1 MVPYANKEMFLT
13 ESHDKNLTVSGTG
26 IDIQNGNI
34 NKEEFTLEETLN
46 SGDTLNFGE
55 CNSSKVTFTVGY
67 YEKSIAGQQISVK
80 TTPAGGADFV
90 FGTYKVLSDLP
101 TADKRWRKV
110 EAYDALYEILKKDV
124 TSWYNTLL
132 PNATSSKT
140 LKQFRDSFFSF
151 VGITQESVTLINDS
165 MTVTRTIDPA
175 NLTGKTVLNA
185 ICQVNGVFG
194 RIGRDGKFQ
203 YVSIAVPEE
212 GLFPSE
218 TLYPSDTLYPSA
230 YGFEDNPAAE
240 NGTYLDCK
248 YEEYLTNVIDKV
260 QILNS
265 ENYEAGTAGSGS
277 NVFIISDNFLL
288 FDKETAELNTIAAN
302 ILAKIGGIWYRP
314 CELSCVAEPWL
325 ETGDGIR
332 IHTVEGVDVD
342 TIILKRKITGI
353 QALKDS
359 IIADGLENRPN
370 DGNTT
375 SEQIVQVKG
384 NVRKVEADL
393 IEAKKIIADEIEVER
408 AKIDNLTAIAITT
421 QNLSAQTISGD
432 QITTGTLNASQCTIT
447 NLNADNITAGTLSV
461 DRLNINAL
469 LLSFEGKSIGCD
481 TLYAGTIRAVTALQL
496 REASQTVYHNC
507 FLNTLTIDGITF
519 NYVGWS

>member
-13 ESHDKNLTVSGTG
+13 ESHDKNLTVTGTG
-26 IDIQNGNI
+26 INIQNGNI

-67 YEKSIAGQQISVK
+67 YEKSIAGQQITVK
-80 TTPAGGADFV
+80 TTPEGGADFV

-101 TADKRWRKV
+101 TADRRWRKV

-140 LKQFRDSFFSF
+140 LKQFRDSFFSYI
-151 VGITQESVTLINDS
+151 GITQESVTLINDS
-165 MTVTRTIDPA
+165 MTVTRTIDSA

-203 YVSIAVPEE
+203 HVSVAIPEE

-218 TLYPSDTLYPSA
+218 TLYPSDTLYPRA
-230 YGFEDNPAAE
+230 YGFEDNPAAQ

-393 IEAKKIIADEIEVER
+393 IETKKLVADEIEADR
-408 AKIDNLTAIAITT
+408 A
-421 QNLSAQTISGD
+421 
-432 QITTGTLNASQCTIT
+432 QIQDLYATKATVQQLNAVDAKFQ

-461 DRLNINAL
+461 DRLNINSL
-469 LLSFEGKSIGCD
+469 LLSFAGKQIGCD
-481 TLYAGTIRAVTALQL
+481 TLTAGTVQAVNTILM
-496 REASQTVYHNC
+496 RDGGGSYHGL
-507 FLNTLTIDGITF
+507 FMNTINFPDVGPV

>member
-13 ESHDKNLTVSGTG
+13 ESYDKNLTVSGTG
-26 IDIQNGNI
+26 INIQNGNI

-140 LKQFRDSFFSF
+140 LKQFRDSFFSYI
-151 VGITQESVTLINDS
+151 GITQETVTLINDS

-203 YVSIAVPEE
+203 YVSVAVPEE

-218 TLYPSDTLYPSA
+218 TLYPSDTLYPRA
-230 YGFEDNPAAE
+230 YGFEDNPAAQ

-248 YEEYLTNVIDKV
+248 YEEYLTHVIDKV

-393 IEAKKIIADEIEVER
+393 IETKKLVADEIEADR
-408 AKIDNLTAIAITT
+408 A
-421 QNLSAQTISGD
+421 
-432 QITTGTLNASQCTIT
+432 QIQDLYATKATVQQLNAVDAKFQ

-461 DRLNINAL
+461 DRLNINSL
-469 LLSFEGKSIGCD
+469 LLSFAGKQIGCD
-481 TLYAGTIRAVTALQL
+481 TLTAGTVQAVNTILM
-496 REASQTVYHNC
+496 RDGGGSYHGL
-507 FLNTLTIDGITF
+507 FMNTINFPDVGPV

>member
-13 ESHDKNLTVSGTG
+13 ESYDKNLTVSGTG
-26 IDIQNGNI
+26 INIQNGNI

-67 YEKSIAGQQISVK
+67 YEKSIAGQQITVK

-124 TSWYNTLL
+124 TSWYNTQL
-132 PNATSSKT
+132 PNASSSKT
-140 LKQFRDSFFSF
+140 LKQIRDSFFSF
-151 VGITQESVTLINDS
+151 VGITQETVTLIHDS

-203 YVSIAVPEE
+203 YVSIAIPEE

-218 TLYPSDTLYPSA
+218 NLYPSDTLYPRA

-248 YEEYLTNVIDKV
+248 YEEYLTNIIDKV

-288 FDKETAELNTIAAN
+288 FDKETAALNTIASN
-302 ILAKIGGIWYRP
+302 ILAKIGEIWYRP

-393 IEAKKIIADEIEVER
+393 IETKKLVADEIEADR
-408 AKIDNLTAIAITT
+408 A
-421 QNLSAQTISGD
+421 
-432 QITTGTLNASQCTIT
+432 QIQDLYATKATVQQLNAVDAKFQ

-461 DRLNINAL
+461 DRINVNSL
-469 LLSFEGKSIGCD
+469 LLSFAGKSIGCD
-481 TLYAGTIRAVTALQL
+481 TLYAGTVRAVTVLQL
-496 REASQTVYHNC
+496 REASRPVYHNC
-507 FLNTLTIDGITF
+507 FLNTINIPDVGPV

>member
-13 ESHDKNLTVSGTG
+13 ESYDKNLTVSGPG
-26 IDIQNGNI
+26 INIQNGNI

-67 YEKSIAGQQISVK
+67 YEKSIAGQQITVK

-124 TSWYNTLL
+124 TSWYNTQL
-132 PNATSSKT
+132 PNASSSKT
-140 LKQFRDSFFSF
+140 LKQIRDSFFSF
-151 VGITQESVTLINDS
+151 VGITQETVTLIHDS

-203 YVSIAVPEE
+203 YVSIAIPEE

-218 TLYPSDTLYPSA
+218 NLYPSDTLYPRA

-248 YEEYLTNVIDKV
+248 YEEYLTNIIDKV

-288 FDKETAELNTIAAN
+288 FDKETAALNTIASN

-393 IEAKKIIADEIEVER
+393 IETKKLVADEIEADR
-408 AKIDNLTAIAITT
+408 A
-421 QNLSAQTISGD
+421 
-432 QITTGTLNASQCTIT
+432 QIQDLYATKATVQQLNAVDAKFQ

-461 DRLNINAL
+461 DRINVNSL
-469 LLSFEGKSIGCD
+469 LLSFAGKSIGCD
-481 TLYAGTIRAVTALQL
+481 TLYAGTVRAVTVLQL
-496 REASQTVYHNC
+496 REASRPVYRNC
-507 FLNTLTIDGITF
+507 FLNTINIPDVGPV

>member
-13 ESHDKNLTVSGTG
+13 ESHDKNLTVTGTG

-80 TTPAGGADFV
+80 TTPVGGADFV

-124 TSWYNTLL
+124 TSWYNTQL
-132 PNATSSKT
+132 PNASSSKT
-140 LKQFRDSFFSF
+140 LKQIRDSFFSF
-151 VGITQESVTLINDS
+151 VGITQETVTLIHDS

-203 YVSIAVPEE
+203 YVSVAIPEE

-218 TLYPSDTLYPSA
+218 TLYPSDTLYPRA

-393 IEAKKIIADEIEVER
+393 IETKKLVADEIEADR
-408 AKIDNLTAIAITT
+408 A
-421 QNLSAQTISGD
+421 
-432 QITTGTLNASQCTIT
+432 QIQDLYATKATVQQLNAVDAKFQ

-469 LLSFEGKSIGCD
+469 LLSFEGKAIGCSD
-481 TLYAGTIRAVTALQL
+481 LIAGTVKAVNTLLL
-496 REASQTVYHNC
+496 REASNPVYHST
-507 FLNTLTIDGITF
+507 FLNTLTIDGVTF

>member
-13 ESHDKNLTVSGTG
+13 ESHDKNLTVTGTG
-26 IDIQNGNI
+26 INIQNGNI

-132 PNATSSKT
+132 PNASSSKT

-151 VGITQESVTLINDS
+151 VGITQETVTLINDS

-203 YVSIAVPEE
+203 HVSVAIPEE

-218 TLYPSDTLYPSA
+218 TLYPSDTLYPRA

-359 IIADGLENRPN
+359 VIADGLENRPN

-393 IEAKKIIADEIEVER
+393 IETKKLVADEIEADR
-408 AKIDNLTAIAITT
+408 A
-421 QNLSAQTISGD
+421 
-432 QITTGTLNASQCTIT
+432 QIQDLYATKATVQQLNAVDAKFQ

-469 LLSFEGKSIGCD
+469 LLSFEGKAIGCSD
-481 TLYAGTIRAVTALQL
+481 LIAGTVKAVNTLLL
-496 REASQTVYHNC
+496 REASNPVYHST
-507 FLNTLTIDGITF
+507 FLNTLTIDGVTF

>member
-101 TADKRWRKV
+101 TADRRWRKV

-140 LKQFRDSFFSF
+140 LKQFRDSFFSYI
-151 VGITQESVTLINDS
+151 GITQKTVTLINDS

-203 YVSIAVPEE
+203 YVSVAVPEE

-218 TLYPSDTLYPSA
+218 TLYPSDTLYPRA
-230 YGFEDNPAAE
+230 YGFEDNPAAQ

-248 YEEYLTNVIDKV
+248 YEEYLTHVIDKV

-393 IEAKKIIADEIEVER
+393 IETKKLVADEIEADR
-408 AKIDNLTAIAITT
+408 A
-421 QNLSAQTISGD
+421 
-432 QITTGTLNASQCTIT
+432 QIQDLYATKATVQQLNAVDAKFQ

-461 DRLNINAL
+461 DRLNINSL
-469 LLSFEGKSIGCD
+469 LLSFAGKQIGCD
-481 TLYAGTIRAVTALQL
+481 TLTAGTIQAVNTILF
-496 REASQTVYHNC
+496 RWNGTYHSL
-507 FLNTLTIDGITF
+507 FLNTIPGSDTVGGNAY